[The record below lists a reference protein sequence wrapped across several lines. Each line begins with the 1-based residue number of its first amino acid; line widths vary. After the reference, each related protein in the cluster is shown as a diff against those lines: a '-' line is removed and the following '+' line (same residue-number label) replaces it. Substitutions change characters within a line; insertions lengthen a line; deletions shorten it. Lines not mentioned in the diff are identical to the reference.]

1 MEPIFLEAV
10 CKDYIWG
17 GNQLRERFGKKA
29 PQIELQKA
37 GSLPAIRMAAAGFS
51 TARMPGKH

>member
-17 GNQLRERFGKKA
+17 GNQLRERFGKK
-29 PQIELQKA
+29 
-37 GSLPAIRMAAAGFS
+37 S
-51 TARMPGKH
+51 TADRIAESWELSAILYNKSIMKRIII